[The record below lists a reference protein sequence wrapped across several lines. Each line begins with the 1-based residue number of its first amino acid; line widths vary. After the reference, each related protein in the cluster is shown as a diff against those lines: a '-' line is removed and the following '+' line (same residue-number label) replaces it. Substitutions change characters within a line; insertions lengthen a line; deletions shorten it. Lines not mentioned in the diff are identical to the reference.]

1 MPSEPCAAGAIA
13 DDARLL
19 DWLAARAEPGVVD
32 RAGSPPADATVV
44 EWATDAL
51 TRACPIVTGLLAFDG
66 RLRAEVAGQ
75 LPLGD
80 HPESIADWGLRFAT
94 RLESDGDPWVS
105 WAAKVDASTLVVE
118 RSRRS
123 ADPACPGDATRAILL
138 ITSGTD
144 PRGE

>member
-1 MPSEPCAAGAIA
+1 MPSEPRAAGAIP

-19 DWLAARAEPGVVD
+19 EWLATRAERGDAAAP
-32 RAGSPPADATVV
+32 GSPPADTVV
-44 EWATDAL
+44 AWATNAL

-66 RLRAEVAGQ
+66 RLRAEVGEQ

-80 HPESIADWGLRFAT
+80 HPASISDWGLRFAT

-105 WAAKVDASTLVVE
+105 WAAKVDASTLVVA

-123 ADPACPGDATRAILL
+123 ADPACPGDPTRAILL

-144 PRGE
+144 PRGG